1 MPASAGNY
9 LEDLLMST
17 SRRKFLRT
25 GLLAT
30 LFAAVPL
37 RNVLAQSWKQ
47 NDGNPTNTPPV
58 QTDPLFNYT
67 EATFRSYL
75 NSVFQ
80 MHTTSGIVA
89 VTLEEVDSMPAA
101 KAGECFT
108 LLFRG
113 GARAQNQDSYTM
125 VHGSLGTF
133 ELFLVPTGTDQ
144 NGAQGYLATI
154 NRLSAVDFANMTAP
168 SRVAPPPKARPRPAP
183 ATLAPPA
190 TQTVP
195 AVTPAVTPS
204 APTTAPVTPASVPRK
219 SRRKHRPAW
228 KNQDDGIRI
237 SN

>member
-1 MPASAGNY
+1 MTS
-9 LEDLLMST
+9 

-37 RNVLAQSWKQ
+37 KSVLAQSWKQ
-47 NDGNPTNTPPV
+47 NDGNPINTPPV
-58 QTDPLFNYT
+58 QTDPLFNYS
-67 EATFRSYL
+67 EATFKSYL

-80 MHTTSGIVA
+80 MHTAGGIVA
-89 VTLEEVDSMPAA
+89 VTLAEVNSMPAA
-101 KAGECFT
+101 KGGECFT

-113 GARAQNQDSYTM
+113 GARAQNQDTYMM

-133 ELFLVPTGTDQ
+133 ELFLVPTGTNQ

-168 SRVAPPPKARPRPAP
+168 SRVAAPSKPQPAPAP
-183 ATLAPPA
+183 ATTPAPA
-190 TQTVP
+190 IQTQP
-195 AVTPAVTPS
+195 AVAPTVMPS
-204 APTTAPVTPASVPRK
+204 APTMAPVTPASGPRK

-237 SN
+237 VN